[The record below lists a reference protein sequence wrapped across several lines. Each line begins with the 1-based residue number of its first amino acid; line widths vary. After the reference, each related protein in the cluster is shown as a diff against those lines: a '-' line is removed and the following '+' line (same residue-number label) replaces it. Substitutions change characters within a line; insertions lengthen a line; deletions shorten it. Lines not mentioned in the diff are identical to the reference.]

1 MIKSLS
7 IFEKKIYPIL
17 KDYLNGIYINEFPK
31 NKYIVLIDNFHCI
44 PKVKI
49 VHNIIFE
56 GYFHYCILIHKN
68 PIRRYVYIKEN
79 ICRKE
84 VNALIITDKEKKSL
98 LNRSFFINQ
107 IRITPQILL
116 DSYFKKLNFT
126 EINFSEEINI
136 IGIYIW
142 NSIDFI
148 EKNIERY
155 SKKLKNSYFLE
166 IIFQKIIVTRQEIKF
181 FLKQLIYNP
190 KLIISLYKNEGLREK
205 LDKFISTFFPP
216 KTTDVILNCIINEN
230 LHELFDLFTII
241 SYIRQFNPNISNFKE
256 AFEYINSRVRIIQN
270 LDATHLVM
278 PLNTEIIECGEIS
291 DNFLKLNQKIF
302 LKNLKKELNLIKVY
316 NFPNIIK
323 LIEKKINI
331 FQKNT
336 TSLVLFPN
344 FNNKDSF
351 FKENFYDIPN
361 FWLSS
366 NFLEIYISHA
376 LDLFVNNDDYNRF
389 RDKINLFICQ
399 NNKSIE
405 KFKENLFFRIEN
417 SSSEYGIKLKYLQNF
432 FEILLNFY
440 YLSKD
445 VIPNLDSIKD
455 DSENWKKLF
464 EKYIIPLNNSI
475 EAIFEN
481 TLQFIPSSSS
491 NIETL
496 TLNILR
502 IAFNNLKVI
511 NSAFQTFI
519 KKNYADWVKNY
530 KIKSTPLNTVN
541 AISRK
546 FLPNYLR
553 GRKEYNLFLFID
565 ACHLGIWNILK
576 QKILNDFPTLF
587 IKTEIGYS
595 ILPTLTKYARASLFS
610 GVYPKDF
617 SKVYPTEFEINV
629 QNFNEFKGFL
639 TQINKKNVKNEHFV
653 TNCEN
658 IFDFETNIKSIKHN
672 RDENFQ
678 ISIFNFSDKS
688 SHTFSQSF
696 VKTLIDSIYH
706 SKIRPLIDLVLNS
719 FQEVFIF
726 FATDHGSSRCTQ
738 EFNWKNVEFN
748 LFWNNSNLF
757 VKRSSRTFI
766 STFLPSN
773 YEDIKQELICLNRD
787 SSRKWGLP
795 NHNNNSQHIDLIY
808 FFANSYYNLK
818 KTPQNRRTLEHFGH
832 GGSSMDEFIIPFATI
847 KKKKANFKEFD
858 GNIKIDLEIKE
869 NISNIKE
876 NLFNILITNNSN
888 KEIVFNRGHL
898 ETEKLYYKIITFSD
912 NLITHTKDNFKKIK
926 LKIPKKYGKE
936 ASFYFIFFCDE
947 KFEISNTINY

>member
-7 IFEKKIYPIL
+7 IFEKKIFPVL
-17 KDYLNGIYINEFPK
+17 KDYLNGIYSNEFPK

-44 PKVKI
+44 PNVEI

-56 GYFHYCILIHKN
+56 GFFHYCILIHKN

-79 ICRKE
+79 ICHQE

-98 LNRSFFINQ
+98 LKRSFFINE
-107 IRITPQILL
+107 IRITPKILL
-116 DSYFKKLNFT
+116 DSYFKKKNFT

-136 IGIYIW
+136 LGIHLW

-155 SKKLKNSYFLE
+155 TQKLINSHFLE
-166 IIFQKIIVTRQEIKF
+166 IIFQKIIIAKQEIKF
-181 FLKQLIYNP
+181 FLEQLILNP

-205 LDKFISTFFPP
+205 LEKFISTFFPP
-216 KTTDVILNCIINEN
+216 KITDVILDCILKEN
-230 LHELFDLFTII
+230 LNELFDLFTII
-241 SYIRQFNPNISNFKE
+241 SYIRQFIPNISNFKE
-256 AFEYINSRVRIIQN
+256 AFEYINTRTRLIQN
-270 LDATHLVM
+270 LEATHLVM
-278 PLNTEIIECGEIS
+278 PLNTEMEECGEIS
-291 DNFLKLNQKIF
+291 DNFLKLNQKIL
-302 LKNLKKELNLIKVY
+302 LKNLKKESNLIRVY

-323 LIEKKINI
+323 LIEKKIDI

-336 TSLVLFPN
+336 TSFIFFPN
-344 FNNKDSF
+344 FNTKDSF
-351 FKENFYDIPN
+351 FKEIFYDIPN

-376 LDLFVNNDDYNRF
+376 LNLFVNDDDYNRF
-389 RDKINLFICQ
+389 RDKIYLFICQ
-399 NNKSIE
+399 NNKSIDV
-405 KFKENLFFRIEN
+405 FKENIFFRIGN
-417 SSSEYGIKLKYLQNF
+417 SSSEYWIKLNYLQKF

-445 VIPNLDSIKD
+445 VIPNLESIKED
-455 DSENWKKLF
+455 GENWKKLF
-464 EKYIIPLNNSI
+464 EKYIIPLNDSI

-481 TLQFIPSSSS
+481 TLQFIPSSGS
-491 NIETL
+491 NIEAL
-496 TLNILR
+496 TSIILR

-519 KKNYADWVKNY
+519 KRNYAGWVKNF
-530 KIKSTPLNTVN
+530 KTKSTPLNTVN

-553 GRKEYNLFLFID
+553 GRKEYNLFIFID
-565 ACHLGIWNILK
+565 CCHLGIWNILK

-617 SKVYPTEFEINV
+617 STVYPTELKINV

-639 TQINKKNVKNEHFV
+639 TQINKRNVKDEHFV

-658 IFDFETNIKSIKHN
+658 IFDFDTNIKSIKYN

-706 SKIRPLIDLVLNS
+706 SKIRPLINLVLNS
-719 FQEVFIF
+719 FQDVFIF
-726 FATDHGSSRCTQ
+726 FATDHGSSSCTQ
-738 EFNWKNVEFN
+738 EFNWKNFEFN
-748 LFWNNSNLF
+748 RHWNNPNLF
-757 VKRSSRTFI
+757 VKRSSRIFI
-766 STFLPSN
+766 STSLPSN
-773 YEDIKQELICLNRD
+773 YEDIKQELICLNGD
-787 SSRKWGLP
+787 SARKWGLS
-795 NHNNNSQHIDLIY
+795 NQNNSQHNDLIY

-818 KTPQNRRTLEHFGH
+818 RTPQNRRTLEHFGH
-832 GGSSMDEFIIPFATI
+832 GGSSMDEFIIPFAVI

-858 GNIKIDLEIKE
+858 GNIKIDIEIKE
-869 NISNIKE
+869 NPSNINE
-876 NLFNILITNNSN
+876 NLLNILITNNSN

-898 ETEKLYYKIITFSD
+898 ETKKLYYKIITFSD
-912 NLITHTKDNFKKIK
+912 NIITNTKNNIKKIK

-936 ASFYFIFFCDE
+936 ASFYFTFFCDE
-947 KFEISNTINY
+947 KYEISNTINY